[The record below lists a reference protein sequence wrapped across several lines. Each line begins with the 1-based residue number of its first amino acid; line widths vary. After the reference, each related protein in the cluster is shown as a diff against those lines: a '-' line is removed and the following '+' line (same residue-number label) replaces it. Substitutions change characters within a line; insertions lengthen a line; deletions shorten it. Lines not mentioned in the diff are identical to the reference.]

1 MIVVME
7 PDASEQAVESVIS
20 FLVNAGFDV
29 HRSSGNTTTI
39 LGVVGDLSG
48 NDVTVVSEFP
58 GVSQV
63 VRVSEQFRLASR
75 RFRQQST
82 VIEGPWGSIGG
93 DKPWIAI
100 EAVGPSVSSASSGGG
115 ASATAGGANVAVGGA
130 SEPPP
135 PSRELAY
142 EVRAGRP
149 FDAAV
154 TRSPRAVDTIGA
166 LVCLSVHAQPSDQRF
181 AVHFV
186 ERGPSWGANAWIGA
200 AEKELARGD
209 SSIVL
214 LEAGGE
220 YPNGARTLEIAA
232 IARAK
237 AGQGDPNTIT
247 ARLVRLQAEGAPGLS
262 DVVIRSYLIGMI
274 TGFVP
279 TNTMAAGHML
289 EMLLRRPDF
298 MAPTLAAA
306 RAGDDDRLKRCLF
319 EAMRFWPLNPGPFR
333 VCLADYTIAAGK
345 GHGKTI
351 KAAVRDFAKEA
362 ATRMETRIDD
372 QLAEVNY
379 RKVAKAAMF
388 SGNLFGTGIVKGPL
402 VEQRTRISYVWD
414 EAAGRFEQSSS
425 VFATPAISG

>member
-7 PDASEQAVESVIS
+7 PDASDQAVESVIS
-20 FLVNAGFDV
+20 FLVSAGFDV
-29 HRSSGNTTTI
+29 HRSSGTTTTI

-100 EAVGPSVSSASSGGG
+100 EAVGPATSGASSSG
-115 ASATAGGANVAVGGA
+115 AVAVGGA

-135 PSRELAY
+135 PSKDLAY

-166 LVCLSVHAQPSDQRF
+166 LVCLSVHPQPSDQRF

-186 ERGPSWGANAWIGA
+186 ERGRSWGANAWIGA
-200 AEKELARGD
+200 AERELARGD

-237 AGQGDPNTIT
+237 QRTHLPIVVDVPSIAQR
-247 ARLVRLQAEGAPGLS
+247 ARYVESVAC
-262 DVVIRSYLIGMI
+262 
-274 TGFVP
+274 
-279 TNTMAAGHML
+279 AA
-289 EMLLRRPDF
+289 
-298 MAPTLAAA
+298 
-306 RAGDDDRLKRCLF
+306 
-319 EAMRFWPLNPGPFR
+319 
-333 VCLADYTIAAGK
+333 IAAGADGVILRTWIGRAGEVPRVPATLSWSDAVK
-345 GHGKTI
+345 LAEKLRSIGQ
-351 KAAVRDFAKEA
+351 AVR
-362 ATRMETRIDD
+362 
-372 QLAEVNY
+372 
-379 RKVAKAAMF
+379 
-388 SGNLFGTGIVKGPL
+388 G
-402 VEQRTRISYVWD
+402 
-414 EAAGRFEQSSS
+414 
-425 VFATPAISG
+425 

>member
-7 PDASEQAVESVIS
+7 PDASDQAVEGVIS
-20 FLVNAGFDV
+20 FLVSAGFDV
-29 HRSSGNTTTI
+29 HRSSGTTTTI

-100 EAVGPSVSSASSGGG
+100 EAVGPTGTSTGESAG
-115 ASATAGGANVAVGGA
+115 N

-135 PSRELAY
+135 PSKDLAY

-149 FDAAV
+149 FDAAI

-166 LVCLSVHAQPSDQRF
+166 LVCLSVHPQPSDQRF

-200 AEKELARGD
+200 AERELARGD

-237 AGQGDPNTIT
+237 QRTHLPI
-247 ARLVRLQAEGAPGLS
+247 
-262 DVVIRSYLIGMI
+262 VVD
-274 TGFVP
+274 VP
-279 TNTMAAGHML
+279 TIAQRSRYVESVACAA
-289 EMLLRRPDF
+289 
-298 MAPTLAAA
+298 
-306 RAGDDDRLKRCLF
+306 
-319 EAMRFWPLNPGPFR
+319 
-333 VCLADYTIAAGK
+333 IAAGAD
-345 GHGKTI
+345 GVILRTWIG
-351 KAAVRDFAKEA
+351 AAGEVPRVPATLSWRDAVA
-362 ATRMETRIDD
+362 
-372 QLAEVNY
+372 LAEKL
-379 RKVAKAAMF
+379 R
-388 SGNLFGTGIVKGPL
+388 
-402 VEQRTRISYVWD
+402 
-414 EAAGRFEQSSS
+414 
-425 VFATPAISG
+425 AISQA

>member
-7 PDASEQAVESVIS
+7 PSASDQAVENVIS

-29 HRSSGNTTTI
+29 HRSSGVTTTI
-39 LGVVGDLSG
+39 LGVVGDLTR

-82 VIEGPWGSIGG
+82 VVEGPWGSIGG

-100 EAVGPSVSSASSGGG
+100 EPVGPISVP
-115 ASATAGGANVAVGGA
+115 GA
-130 SEPPP
+130 SESAPA
-135 PSRELAY
+135 SRDLAY

-149 FDAAV
+149 FDATI

-166 LVCLSVHAQPSDQRF
+166 LVCLSVHPQPSDQRF

-200 AEKELARGD
+200 AERELARGD
-209 SSIVL
+209 SAIVL

-237 AGQGDPNTIT
+237 QRTHLPIVVDAPSIAQR
-247 ARLVRLQAEGAPGLS
+247 ARYVESVAC
-262 DVVIRSYLIGMI
+262 
-274 TGFVP
+274 
-279 TNTMAAGHML
+279 AA
-289 EMLLRRPDF
+289 
-298 MAPTLAAA
+298 
-306 RAGDDDRLKRCLF
+306 
-319 EAMRFWPLNPGPFR
+319 
-333 VCLADYTIAAGK
+333 IAAGAD
-345 GHGKTI
+345 GVILRTWIGPTGEVPRVP
-351 KAAVRDFAKEA
+351 ATLSWSTAVA
-362 ATRMETRIDD
+362 
-372 QLAEVNY
+372 LAE
-379 RKVAKAAMF
+379 R
-388 SGNLFGTGIVKGPL
+388 L
-402 VEQRTRISYVWD
+402 R
-414 EAAGRFEQSSS
+414 
-425 VFATPAISG
+425 AIGQAIRG

>member
-7 PDASEQAVESVIS
+7 PDASDQAVESVIS
-20 FLVNAGFDV
+20 FLVSAGFDV
-29 HRSSGNTTTI
+29 HRSSGTTTTI

-100 EAVGPSVSSASSGGG
+100 EAVGPLPAGGTGSSTVSS
-115 ASATAGGANVAVGGA
+115 GGA

-135 PSRELAY
+135 PSKDLTY

-166 LVCLSVHAQPSDQRF
+166 LVCLSVHPQPSDQRF

-186 ERGPSWGANAWIGA
+186 ERGRSWGANAWIGA
-200 AEKELARGD
+200 AERELARGD

-232 IARAK
+232 IAR
-237 AGQGDPNTIT
+237 
-247 ARLVRLQAEGAPGLS
+247 
-262 DVVIRSYLIGMI
+262 
-274 TGFVP
+274 
-279 TNTMAAGHML
+279 
-289 EMLLRRPDF
+289 
-298 MAPTLAAA
+298 
-306 RAGDDDRLKRCLF
+306 
-319 EAMRFWPLNPGPFR
+319 
-333 VCLADYTIAAGK
+333 
-345 GHGKTI
+345 
-351 KAAVRDFAKEA
+351 
-362 ATRMETRIDD
+362 
-372 QLAEVNY
+372 
-379 RKVAKAAMF
+379 
-388 SGNLFGTGIVKGPL
+388 
-402 VEQRTRISYVWD
+402 
-414 EAAGRFEQSSS
+414 
-425 VFATPAISG
+425 

>member
-7 PDASEQAVESVIS
+7 PDANEAAVESVIS
-20 FLVNAGFDV
+20 FLVSAGFDV
-29 HRSSGNTTTI
+29 HRSSGASTTI
-39 LGVVGDLSG
+39 LGVVGDLRST
-48 NDVTVVSEFP
+48 DVTVVSEFP

-100 EAVGPSVSSASSGGG
+100 EAVGPGSGQGVDGVS
-115 ASATAGGANVAVGGA
+115 TP
-130 SEPPP
+130 SEPP
-135 PSRELAY
+135 LAY

-166 LVCLSVHAQPSDQRF
+166 LVCLSIHPQPSDQRF

-200 AEKELARGD
+200 ADRELSRGD

-237 AGQGDPNTIT
+237 QRTHLPIVVDVPSIAQR
-247 ARLVRLQAEGAPGLS
+247 ARYVESVAC
-262 DVVIRSYLIGMI
+262 
-274 TGFVP
+274 
-279 TNTMAAGHML
+279 AA
-289 EMLLRRPDF
+289 
-298 MAPTLAAA
+298 
-306 RAGDDDRLKRCLF
+306 
-319 EAMRFWPLNPGPFR
+319 
-333 VCLADYTIAAGK
+333 IAAGAD
-345 GHGKTI
+345 GVILRTWIGRAGEVPRVPATLSWSD
-351 KAAVRDFAKEA
+351 AV
-362 ATRMETRIDD
+362 
-372 QLAEVNY
+372 QLAEKLRSIGQAV
-379 RKVAKAAMF
+379 R
-388 SGNLFGTGIVKGPL
+388 G
-402 VEQRTRISYVWD
+402 
-414 EAAGRFEQSSS
+414 
-425 VFATPAISG
+425 

>member
-29 HRSSGNTTTI
+29 HRSSGSSTTI
-39 LGVVGDLSG
+39 LGVVGDMSG
-48 NDVTVVSEFP
+48 NDVSVVSEFP

-63 VRVSEQFRLASR
+63 VRVSEPFRLASR

-82 VIEGPWGSIGG
+82 VLEGPWGSIGG

-100 EAVGPSVSSASSGGG
+100 EAVGPGNAVPTTTGGG
-115 ASATAGGANVAVGGA
+115 

-135 PSRELAY
+135 ASKDLAY

-149 FDAAV
+149 FDAAI

-166 LVCLSVHAQPSDQRF
+166 LVCLSVHAQPTDQRF

-200 AEKELARGD
+200 AERELARGD
-209 SSIVL
+209 SAIVL

-237 AGQGDPNTIT
+237 QRTHLPI
-247 ARLVRLQAEGAPGLS
+247 
-262 DVVIRSYLIGMI
+262 VV
-274 TGFVP
+274 
-279 TNTMAAGHML
+279 
-289 EMLLRRPDF
+289 D
-298 MAPTLAAA
+298 APTIAQRARYVESVACAA
-306 RAGDDDRLKRCLF
+306 
-319 EAMRFWPLNPGPFR
+319 
-333 VCLADYTIAAGK
+333 IAAGAD
-345 GHGKTI
+345 GVILRTFIGRPGETPRVP
-351 KAAVRDFAKEA
+351 ATLSWTDAVR
-362 ATRMETRIDD
+362 
-372 QLAEVNY
+372 LAEKL
-379 RKVAKAAMF
+379 R
-388 SGNLFGTGIVKGPL
+388 
-402 VEQRTRISYVWD
+402 
-414 EAAGRFEQSSS
+414 
-425 VFATPAISG
+425 AIGQAIRG

>member
-29 HRSSGNTTTI
+29 HRSSGNSTTI
-39 LGVVGDLSG
+39 LGVVGDLTG
-48 NDVTVVSEFP
+48 NDVSVVSEFP

-82 VIEGPWGSIGG
+82 VVEGPWGSIGG

-100 EAVGPSVSSASSGGG
+100 EAVGPSSNSGSSPNPSASEAPP
-115 ASATAGGANVAVGGA
+115 AS
-130 SEPPP
+130 
-135 PSRELAY
+135 RDLAY

-154 TRSPRAVDTIGA
+154 TRSPHAVDTIGA
-166 LVCLSVHAQPSDQRF
+166 LVCLSVHPQQSDQRF

-200 AEKELARGD
+200 AERELARGD
-209 SSIVL
+209 TAIVL

-237 AGQGDPNTIT
+237 QRTHLPI
-247 ARLVRLQAEGAPGLS
+247 
-262 DVVIRSYLIGMI
+262 VVD
-274 TGFVP
+274 VP
-279 TNTMAAGHML
+279 TIAQRARYVESVACAA
-289 EMLLRRPDF
+289 
-298 MAPTLAAA
+298 
-306 RAGDDDRLKRCLF
+306 
-319 EAMRFWPLNPGPFR
+319 
-333 VCLADYTIAAGK
+333 IAAGADGVILRTWIGRAGEVPRVPATLSWSDAVALAEK
-345 GHGKTI
+345 LRSIGQ
-351 KAAVRDFAKEA
+351 AVR
-362 ATRMETRIDD
+362 
-372 QLAEVNY
+372 
-379 RKVAKAAMF
+379 
-388 SGNLFGTGIVKGPL
+388 G
-402 VEQRTRISYVWD
+402 
-414 EAAGRFEQSSS
+414 
-425 VFATPAISG
+425 

>member
-7 PDASEQAVESVIS
+7 PDASDQAVESVIS
-20 FLVNAGFDV
+20 FLVTAGFDV
-29 HRSSGNTTTI
+29 HRSSGSSTTI

-48 NDVTVVSEFP
+48 NDVSVVSEFP

-93 DKPWIAI
+93 DRPWIAI
-100 EAVGPSVSSASSGGG
+100 EAVGPSAPGSSAGTDALSMDGD
-115 ASATAGGANVAVGGA
+115 GANEQPPA
-130 SEPPP
+130 SKD
-135 PSRELAY
+135 LAY

-166 LVCLSVHAQPSDQRF
+166 LVCLSVHPQPSDQRF

-200 AEKELARGD
+200 AERELTRGD

-237 AGQGDPNTIT
+237 QRTHLPI
-247 ARLVRLQAEGAPGLS
+247 
-262 DVVIRSYLIGMI
+262 VVD
-274 TGFVP
+274 VP
-279 TNTMAAGHML
+279 TIAQRARYVESVACAA
-289 EMLLRRPDF
+289 
-298 MAPTLAAA
+298 
-306 RAGDDDRLKRCLF
+306 
-319 EAMRFWPLNPGPFR
+319 
-333 VCLADYTIAAGK
+333 IAAGADGVILRTWIGPTGEVPRVPATLSWK
-345 GHGKTI
+345 D
-351 KAAVRDFAKEA
+351 AVA
-362 ATRMETRIDD
+362 
-372 QLAEVNY
+372 LAEKL
-379 RKVAKAAMF
+379 R
-388 SGNLFGTGIVKGPL
+388 GIG
-402 VEQRTRISYVWD
+402 Q
-414 EAAGRFEQSSS
+414 
-425 VFATPAISG
+425 AIRG

>member
-7 PDASEQAVESVIS
+7 PDAGDAAVENVIS

-29 HRSSGNTTTI
+29 HRSSGASTTI
-39 LGVVGDLSG
+39 LGVVGDLTK

-75 RFRQQST
+75 RFRQQPT

-100 EAVGPSVSSASSGGG
+100 EAVSPIGSGTSA
-115 ASATAGGANVAVGGA
+115 GA
-130 SEPPP
+130 SESPPA
-135 PSRELAY
+135 SRDLAY

-149 FDAAV
+149 FDATV

-166 LVCLSVHAQPSDQRF
+166 LVCLSVHPQPSDQRF

-200 AEKELARGD
+200 AERELSRGD

-237 AGQGDPNTIT
+237 QRTHLPI
-247 ARLVRLQAEGAPGLS
+247 
-262 DVVIRSYLIGMI
+262 VVD
-274 TGFVP
+274 VP
-279 TNTMAAGHML
+279 TIAQRARYVEAVACAA
-289 EMLLRRPDF
+289 
-298 MAPTLAAA
+298 
-306 RAGDDDRLKRCLF
+306 
-319 EAMRFWPLNPGPFR
+319 
-333 VCLADYTIAAGK
+333 IAAGAD
-345 GHGKTI
+345 GVILRTWIG
-351 KAAVRDFAKEA
+351 AAGEA
-362 ATRMETRIDD
+362 PRVPATLSWSSAVA
-372 QLAEVNY
+372 LAEKL
-379 RKVAKAAMF
+379 R
-388 SGNLFGTGIVKGPL
+388 
-402 VEQRTRISYVWD
+402 
-414 EAAGRFEQSSS
+414 
-425 VFATPAISG
+425 AIGQAIRG

>member
-100 EAVGPSVSSASSGGG
+100 EAVGPSANGGSA
-115 ASATAGGANVAVGGA
+115 APAAVGGA

-135 PSRELAY
+135 PSRDLAY

-237 AGQGDPNTIT
+237 QRTHLPI
-247 ARLVRLQAEGAPGLS
+247 
-262 DVVIRSYLIGMI
+262 VVD
-274 TGFVP
+274 VP
-279 TNTMAAGHML
+279 TIAQRARYVESVACAA
-289 EMLLRRPDF
+289 
-298 MAPTLAAA
+298 
-306 RAGDDDRLKRCLF
+306 
-319 EAMRFWPLNPGPFR
+319 
-333 VCLADYTIAAGK
+333 IAAGAD
-345 GHGKTI
+345 GVILRTWIGRAGEVPRVPATLSWSD
-351 KAAVRDFAKEA
+351 AVK
-362 ATRMETRIDD
+362 
-372 QLAEVNY
+372 LAEKL
-379 RKVAKAAMF
+379 R
-388 SGNLFGTGIVKGPL
+388 GIG
-402 VEQRTRISYVWD
+402 Q
-414 EAAGRFEQSSS
+414 
-425 VFATPAISG
+425 AIRG

>member
-29 HRSSGNTTTI
+29 HRSSGASTTI
-39 LGVVGDLSG
+39 LGVVGDLTK
-48 NDVTVVSEFP
+48 NDVSVVSEFP

-82 VIEGPWGSIGG
+82 VVEGPWGSIGG

-100 EAVGPSVSSASSGGG
+100 EAVGPSANGNAPSS
-115 ASATAGGANVAVGGA
+115 TAGGS

-135 PSRELAY
+135 PSKDLAY

-166 LVCLSVHAQPSDQRF
+166 LVCLSVHPQPSDQRF
-181 AVHFV
+181 PVHFV

-200 AEKELARGD
+200 AERELARGD

-237 AGQGDPNTIT
+237 QRTHLPI
-247 ARLVRLQAEGAPGLS
+247 
-262 DVVIRSYLIGMI
+262 VVD
-274 TGFVP
+274 VP
-279 TNTMAAGHML
+279 TIAQRARYVESVARAAIAAGADGVI
-289 EMLLRRPDF
+289 LR
-298 MAPTLAAA
+298 TWIG
-306 RAGDDDRLKRCLF
+306 RAGDV
-319 EAMRFWPLNPGPFR
+319 PR
-333 VCLADYTIAAGK
+333 VPATLSWSD
-345 GHGKTI
+345 
-351 KAAVRDFAKEA
+351 AVA
-362 ATRMETRIDD
+362 
-372 QLAEVNY
+372 LAEKL
-379 RKVAKAAMF
+379 R
-388 SGNLFGTGIVKGPL
+388 
-402 VEQRTRISYVWD
+402 
-414 EAAGRFEQSSS
+414 
-425 VFATPAISG
+425 AIGQAIRG

>member
-7 PDASEQAVESVIS
+7 PDASEQAVQSVIS
-20 FLVNAGFDV
+20 FLVGAGFDV
-29 HRSSGNTTTI
+29 HRSSGALTTI
-39 LGVVGDLSG
+39 LGVVGDLRS

-63 VRVSEQFRLASR
+63 VRVSEPFRLASR

-82 VIEGPWGSIGG
+82 VVEGPWGSIGG

-100 EAVGPSVSSASSGGG
+100 EAVGPSAGQSV
-115 ASATAGGANVAVGGA
+115 AGGALGG
-130 SEPPP
+130 SLPPP
-135 PSRELAY
+135 ALRDLAY

-166 LVCLSVHAQPSDQRF
+166 LVCLSVHPQPSDQKF

-200 AEKELARGD
+200 AERELSRGD

-237 AGQGDPNTIT
+237 QRTHLPIVVDVPSIAQR
-247 ARLVRLQAEGAPGLS
+247 ARYVESVAC
-262 DVVIRSYLIGMI
+262 
-274 TGFVP
+274 
-279 TNTMAAGHML
+279 AA
-289 EMLLRRPDF
+289 
-298 MAPTLAAA
+298 
-306 RAGDDDRLKRCLF
+306 
-319 EAMRFWPLNPGPFR
+319 
-333 VCLADYTIAAGK
+333 IAAGAD
-345 GHGKTI
+345 GVILRTWIGEPGEVPRVPATLSWS
-351 KAAVRDFAKEA
+351 AAVA
-362 ATRMETRIDD
+362 
-372 QLAEVNY
+372 LAEKL
-379 RKVAKAAMF
+379 R
-388 SGNLFGTGIVKGPL
+388 GIG
-402 VEQRTRISYVWD
+402 Q
-414 EAAGRFEQSSS
+414 
-425 VFATPAISG
+425 AIRG

>member
-7 PDASEQAVESVIS
+7 PDASDQAVESVIS
-20 FLVNAGFDV
+20 FLVSAGFDV
-29 HRSSGNTTTI
+29 HRSSGTSTTI

-48 NDVTVVSEFP
+48 NDVSVVSEFP

-100 EAVGPSVSSASSGGG
+100 EAVGPSTGSSSATASLGG
-115 ASATAGGANVAVGGA
+115 ASQ
-130 SEPPP
+130 PPP
-135 PSRELAY
+135 AAKDLTY

-166 LVCLSVHAQPSDQRF
+166 LVCLSVHPQPSDQRF

-200 AEKELARGD
+200 AERELARGD

-237 AGQGDPNTIT
+237 QRTHLPIVVDVPSIAQR
-247 ARLVRLQAEGAPGLS
+247 ARYVESVACAA
-262 DVVIRSYLIGMI
+262 I
-274 TGFVP
+274 
-279 TNTMAAGHML
+279 AAGADGVI
-289 EMLLRRPDF
+289 LR
-298 MAPTLAAA
+298 TWIG
-306 RAGDDDRLKRCLF
+306 RAGDV
-319 EAMRFWPLNPGPFR
+319 PR
-333 VCLADYTIAAGK
+333 VPATLSWSD
-345 GHGKTI
+345 
-351 KAAVRDFAKEA
+351 AVA
-362 ATRMETRIDD
+362 
-372 QLAEVNY
+372 LAEKL
-379 RKVAKAAMF
+379 R
-388 SGNLFGTGIVKGPL
+388 GIG
-402 VEQRTRISYVWD
+402 Q
-414 EAAGRFEQSSS
+414 
-425 VFATPAISG
+425 AIRG

>member
-7 PDASEQAVESVIS
+7 PDASDQAVESVIS
-20 FLVNAGFDV
+20 FLVSAGFDV
-29 HRSSGNTTTI
+29 HRSSGSTTTI

-93 DKPWIAI
+93 DRPWIAI
-100 EAVGPSVSSASSGGG
+100 EAVGPMPAGAPGSSTAS
-115 ASATAGGANVAVGGA
+115 GGA
-130 SEPPP
+130 SEPAPP
-135 PSRELAY
+135 PKDLTY

-166 LVCLSVHAQPSDQRF
+166 LVCLSVHPQPSDQRF

-186 ERGPSWGANAWIGA
+186 ERGRSWGANAWIGA
-200 AEKELARGD
+200 AERELARGD

-237 AGQGDPNTIT
+237 QRTHLPIVVDVPSIAQR
-247 ARLVRLQAEGAPGLS
+247 ARYVESVAC
-262 DVVIRSYLIGMI
+262 
-274 TGFVP
+274 
-279 TNTMAAGHML
+279 AA
-289 EMLLRRPDF
+289 
-298 MAPTLAAA
+298 
-306 RAGDDDRLKRCLF
+306 
-319 EAMRFWPLNPGPFR
+319 
-333 VCLADYTIAAGK
+333 IAAGAD
-345 GHGKTI
+345 GVILRTWIGPTGEVPRVPATLSWSDAVAL
-351 KAAVRDFAKEA
+351 AAKLR
-362 ATRMETRIDD
+362 
-372 QLAEVNY
+372 
-379 RKVAKAAMF
+379 
-388 SGNLFGTGIVKGPL
+388 GIG
-402 VEQRTRISYVWD
+402 Q
-414 EAAGRFEQSSS
+414 
-425 VFATPAISG
+425 AIRG